1 MFLEANKEINRL
13 ISKKMSNI
21 SLNSSFL
28 SKLTF
33 SKLWFSESK
42 KFVCRSVFGKLQL
55 TKTALNLKTFG
66 CTSKIRGLGTKA
78 CVVFYYLN
86 FERNYEVLTL
96 FQVGLFRAAHGNGKS
111 VTHILLWWNLAVI
124 PYLKKISCDKSPKFR

>member
-96 FQVGLFRAAHGNGKS
+96 FQVGLFRAAHGNGREQICHTYPTMMKPRS
-111 VTHILLWWNLAVI
+111 YTL
-124 PYLKKISCDKSPKFR
+124 PKEDIMWQIT